1 MGLSFLYLMNIH
13 SMRMQLIFCFFNEK
27 WNFIGIE
34 VTNREG
40 LECPFRK
47 IATLAAL
54 ANLGGEKG
62 LGPNLFS
69 MAF

>member
-1 MGLSFLYLMNIH
+1 
-13 SMRMQLIFCFFNEK
+13 MQLIFCFFNEK

-34 VTNREG
+34 MTNREG